1 MRPVQ
6 RGHVNK
12 SKSASRFRRQV
23 GRTKAANIAPPPMRG
38 GIRL

>member
-6 RGHVNK
+6 RSHVNK
-12 SKSASRFRRQV
+12 GKSARHFRKSA
-23 GRTKAANIAPPPMRG
+23 GRTKAANLRTNPMRG